1 MPPLLWR
8 GRHFVLIGQS
18 WPPLARCLPACS
30 AAKCKKVRP
39 VSVDHC
45 SFRSCCCSVAS
56 FAMMVCKFQ
65 LDSEVIVVPGKSVR
79 SCRGEVTG
87 QLVSA

>member
-1 MPPLLWR
+1 
-8 GRHFVLIGQS
+8 
-18 WPPLARCLPACS
+18 
-30 AAKCKKVRP
+30 
-39 VSVDHC
+39 
-45 SFRSCCCSVAS
+45 
-56 FAMMVCKFQ
+56 MMVCKFQ